1 MALPGEAVSPTLG
14 LQRLLALRDHAR
26 MTAGRRFD
34 LHGFHATV
42 LDAGPRPFAM
52 VEAALA

>member
-1 MALPGEAVSPTLG
+1 MALPGEAASPTLG
-14 LQRLLALRDHAR
+14 LQRMLTLRDHAR
-26 MTAGRRFD
+26 TTASRHFD
-34 LHGFHATV
+34 LHDFHATV